1 MGGGVLK
8 TIFFFLNLYIYILF
22 FSPQFSL
29 GIYRFIYLC
38 KQDSFFLS
46 LYLSLTQKIKK
57 FLWKCSS
64 AVVYRLKTLCCD
76 DISPANPYMAK
87 KGKKKKNY
95 KIVYFELPSLVE
107 SYPNLPY
114 CVKGT
119 YIHRHVQQNSFAS
132 ADHKFVQTFFV

>member
-1 MGGGVLK
+1 M
-8 TIFFFLNLYIYILF
+8 IYHQQIHTW
-22 FSPQFSL
+22 P
-29 GIYRFIYLC
+29 
-38 KQDSFFLS
+38 
-46 LYLSLTQKIKK
+46 KK
-57 FLWKCSS
+57 
-64 AVVYRLKTLCCD
+64 
-76 DISPANPYMAK
+76 AK
-87 KGKKKKNY
+87 KKKKNY

>member
-1 MGGGVLK
+1 MFFGSGIQAKDSVL
-8 TIFFFLNLYIYILF
+8 IYHQQIHTW
-22 FSPQFSL
+22 P
-29 GIYRFIYLC
+29 
-38 KQDSFFLS
+38 
-46 LYLSLTQKIKK
+46 KK
-57 FLWKCSS
+57 
-64 AVVYRLKTLCCD
+64 A
-76 DISPANPYMAK
+76 
-87 KGKKKKNY
+87 KKKKNY